1 MRPTSKIVPAVLTS
15 LALFGVVGCE
25 DSATPPTPEQQAAN
39 VESQKAAMEKFRAT
53 NKSGKMKADAS
64 AKPAEAPPAD
74 APKE

>member
-15 LALFGVVGCE
+15 LAL
-25 DSATPPTPEQQAAN
+25 QAAN